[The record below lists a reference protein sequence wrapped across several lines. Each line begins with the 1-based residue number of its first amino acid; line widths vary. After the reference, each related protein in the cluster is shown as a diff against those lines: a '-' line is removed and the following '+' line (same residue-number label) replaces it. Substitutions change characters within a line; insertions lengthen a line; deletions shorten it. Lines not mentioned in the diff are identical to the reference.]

1 MRRIVRNMVI
11 GFVAVS
17 IILTTIATLTY
28 INMSEMVHRETEN
41 TRSLQILRTIEEI
54 QFGCL
59 DVETGMR
66 GYLIVGD
73 SIYLKPFLRGKKAL
87 DTNTSLLIKYSKGT
101 PALELEAVELD
112 KYTDLLVTLSNELVT
127 DEYNHNTDTL
137 KRMRLLYQSKRYMD
151 GIRKITND
159 IEKAE
164 RIVLQK
170 TNSENIKKARLTKY
184 GYFAT
189 AALAIIILVIVFFI
203 IRNELN
209 KRRIAENKLLESSNR
224 IMDLYNNAPC
234 GYHSVGNDNY
244 IIAINDTELSW
255 MGYTREEV
263 VGLKT
268 IFDFVH
274 EKDHHKLYSFIN
286 KVKNEKPV
294 GLKDLELCYVRKDG
308 SCFEVMLNSTV
319 IYDKRGNS
327 ISTRTAVLDITQLKE
342 SQDKINLLNT
352 ELEKNNAQL
361 TIANAELES
370 FSYSVSHDLR
380 APLRAIDGYCK
391 IILEDYEKDLDAEA
405 IRIFSVIMN
414 NSKRMGTLIDDLL
427 DFSRLGRKE
436 TAEVLVDHN
445 KVIEELLPEF
455 NVPKHYTITVEK
467 LEVSVADRTLLKQ
480 VWFNLLS
487 NSIKYS
493 SKILKPS
500 IRISSYKGNG
510 EIIYCIEDNGVGFD
524 EHYKHKLFNV
534 FQRLHH
540 DDEYE
545 GTGVGLAIIYKII
558 SKHNGRVW
566 AESQPYEQTK
576 FYFSIPI
583 H

>member
-1 MRRIVRNMVI
+1 MKRIVRNMVI

-28 INMSEMVHRETEN
+28 INMSEMVHRETGN

-87 DTNTSLLIKYSKGT
+87 DTNTSLLIKYSKGI
-101 PALELEAVELD
+101 PVLELEAIELH
-112 KYTDLLVTLSNELVT
+112 KYTDLLVTISNELVR
-127 DEYNHNTDTL
+127 DEYNNSTDTL
-137 KRMRLLYQSKRYMD
+137 KRKRLLYQSRRYMD

-159 IEKAE
+159 IEKTE

-170 TNSENIKKARLTKY
+170 TNLENINKARLTKY

-244 IIAINDTELSW
+244 IIAINDTELGW

-274 EKDHHKLYSFIN
+274 EKDHHKLVSFIN
-286 KVKNEKPV
+286 KVKNEKAI
-294 GLKDLELCYVRKDG
+294 GLKDLELCYLRKDG

-319 IYDKRGNS
+319 VYDKRGNS

-361 TIANAELES
+361 KMANAELES

-445 KVIEELLPEF
+445 KIIEELLAEF
-455 NVPKHYTITVEK
+455 NVPKHYTISVEK
-467 LEVSVADRTLLKQ
+467 LEVSIADRTLLKQ

-500 IRISSYKGNG
+500 IHISSYKEKG

-566 AESQPYEQTK
+566 AESKPYERTK